1 MGTANTYDNI
11 LEWRAARA
19 KYEAELRNGSVVAL
33 DFIEKR
39 GGRSP
44 QEAIAEFENI
54 IQYDLE
60 MWEQHNIKPIEE

>member
-1 MGTANTYDNI
+1 MEAVNTYDNI

-39 GGRSP
+39 GGRTP
-44 QEAIAEFENI
+44 QEAIAEFEHI
-54 IQYDLE
+54 VQHDLK
-60 MWEQHNIKPIEE
+60 MWEERNIKPSE

>member
-1 MGTANTYDNI
+1 MEAVNTYDNI

-39 GGRSP
+39 GGHTP
-44 QEAIAEFENI
+44 QEAIAEFEHI
-54 IQYDLE
+54 VQHDLK
-60 MWEQHNIKPIEE
+60 MWEERNIKPSE